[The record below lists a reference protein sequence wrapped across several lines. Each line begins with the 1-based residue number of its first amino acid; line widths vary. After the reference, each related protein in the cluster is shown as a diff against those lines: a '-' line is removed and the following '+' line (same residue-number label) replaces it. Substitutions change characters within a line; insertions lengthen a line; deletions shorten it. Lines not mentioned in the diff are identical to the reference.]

1 MPARWR
7 RLCWSDVGWS
17 DGASLMVSLVAGVP
31 AESLMMPMPQPDSKL
46 ATHGQSPWSTRRWRL
61 WIDRGGSYDILQGQ
75 RFSIGGP
82 GRGSQGV
89 APADL
94 MVRCRWG
101 RRVATLLRLPH
112 GDAIARG
119 TSADQAVQAAVHP
132 LEPEQ
137 RWSPE
142 GQGEPADAAAL
153 RYRRPSPLSGSAV
166 ITVEP
171 PHRFYRPIDAVIL
184 LDQTIL
190 LGPETFNHV
199 CLPSLSAQG
208 WVLLARDDSWWIQG
222 AALALQPLEL
232 EKPWRYDDWSL
243 MMKAA

>member
-1 MPARWR
+1 
-7 RLCWSDVGWS
+7 
-17 DGASLMVSLVAGVP
+17 MVSPVAGVP
-31 AESLMMPMPQPDSKL
+31 AESLMMPMPRPDFKL
-46 ATHGQSPWSTRRWRL
+46 PVDGEHAAVLRRWRL

-82 GRGSQGV
+82 GSSGAG
-89 APADL
+89 PGADV

-112 GDAIARG
+112 GDAIARETDAIARAAG
-119 TSADQAVQAAVHP
+119 ADQAVQALGA
-132 LEPEQ
+132 EQ
-137 RWSPE
+137 RWSP
-142 GQGEPADAAAL
+142 GDQAGPAAAAAL

-190 LGPETFNHV
+190 LGPEAFNHV
-199 CLPSLSAQG
+199 CLPGLSAQG
-208 WVLLARDDSWWIQG
+208 WVLMAREDRWWIQG
-222 AALALQPLEL
+222 TALAAQPLEL
-232 EKPWRYDDWSL
+232 GKTWRYQDWSL
-243 MMKAA
+243 MMKAT